1 MDVEQIFQLISSL
14 PTFPMNI
21 TIPPS
26 LLPGQQVQV
35 FDPDEP
41 STEWVNFIVIQVSDK
56 RVELLS
62 PSQEETWAES
72 SEVVVI
78 EP

>member
-1 MDVEQIFQLISSL
+1 
-14 PTFPMNI
+14 MNI
-21 TIPPS
+21 TIPTL

-35 FDPDEP
+35 LDPEEP
-41 STEWVNFIVIQVSDK
+41 LTEGVAFMVIQVSDE

-62 PSQEETWAES
+62 PSQEQTYAES